1 MSERDPAPPGADDDA
16 WLDALR
22 GRPRPGTPPATQAEA
37 AALRDALRAAHA
49 QRTAAAGDRAT
60 PEEQQA
66 LQRLLF
72 RLRREGLIDGKQADA
87 AHARHRRAPMAVAAA
102 VLTLGLV
109 ITLVGPG
116 LWQGGEE
123 EPVLRSGGAV
133 QVIDSEDVATTVQ
146 QIETALKA
154 AGATMA
160 VTDLGN
166 GAREVAATVP
176 TERIAAVGAALAP
189 LGIQPP
195 ARDGALRIEVRP
207 RASKAP

>member
-37 AALRDALRAAHA
+37 TALRDALRAAHA
-49 QRTAAAGDRAT
+49 QRTATAGDRAT

-72 RLRREGLIDGKQADA
+72 RLRREGLIDGRQADA

-116 LWQGGEE
+116 LWHGGEE
-123 EPVLRSGGAV
+123 EPVLRSGAAV
-133 QVIDSEDVATTVQ
+133 QLIESSNVADTVQ
-146 QIETALKA
+146 KLDAALKA
-154 AGATMA
+154 AGAAVA
-160 VTDLGN
+160 VTDLGQ

-176 TERIAAVGAALAP
+176 TERRNAVATALAP
-189 LGIQPP
+189 FGIQPP
-195 ARDGALRIEVRP
+195 AADGALRIEVRAKP
-207 RASKAP
+207 

>member
-22 GRPRPGTPPATQAEA
+22 GRPRAGTPPATLAEA
-37 AALRDALRAAHA
+37 TAVRDALRAAHA

-60 PEEQQA
+60 SEEQQS

-87 AHARHRRAPMAVAAA
+87 AHARHRRVPMAVAAA
-102 VLTLGLV
+102 VLTLGLA

-116 LWQGGEE
+116 LWHGGEE

-133 QVIDSEDVATTVQ
+133 QVIESDDVAATVLK
-146 QIETALKA
+146 IETALKA
-154 AGATMA
+154 AGAAVA

-176 TERIAAVGAALAP
+176 AERRDAAAAALAP

-195 ARDGALRIEVRP
+195 GPDGALRIEVRAKP
-207 RASKAP
+207 